1 MTREEAITLMA
12 LSALIG
18 YCIPPI
24 AGTLMIWIAN
34 MRDKHISGKE
44 KE

>member
-1 MTREEAITLMA
+1 MTLEEAITLIA

-24 AGTLMIWIAN
+24 AGALMIWIAN
-34 MRDKHISGKE
+34 MRDKHTIGKE